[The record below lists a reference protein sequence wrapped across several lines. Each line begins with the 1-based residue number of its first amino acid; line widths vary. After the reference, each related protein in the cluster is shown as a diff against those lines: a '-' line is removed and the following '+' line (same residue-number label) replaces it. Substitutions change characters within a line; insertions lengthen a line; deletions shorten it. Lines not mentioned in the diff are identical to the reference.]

1 MARALAIAAAHKE
14 AVISTKGN
22 KYQLA
27 ETLASVGAACLIAG
41 YLRYSIQ
48 GELLLA
54 SKILL
59 IAGGVLLLAGIVLGF
74 RGLVEFFSKRSSQ
87 LGTNTVIL
95 TVAVA
100 AILVVANYFGF
111 QYHKRFDLTSE
122 KLYTLAPQ
130 TQKIV
135 RNLKEDVNIVRFAK
149 QPDQQLDDLLSEYRN
164 LSHHIKFKE
173 VDPDQ
178 KPELAREYGA
188 TQMGE
193 VDVASGTHTQHLEP
207 PADGGFTEEAIT
219 SAILK
224 VSSATVKTVCFVSG
238 HGEKSL
244 TTTGPHGY
252 SQVNAGLKRE
262 NYETKTINLVQ
273 SNGVPSECSVVVVDG
288 PTQAYFPQETS
299 ALTTYLNDG
308 GKALIELDPITE
320 PHQQEANLNS
330 LLQAWNIKLGDNV
343 VIDASG
349 MGRLFGAGPEIPL
362 VVDYGNSPIT
372 KGLQRTMTFFPLART
387 VTPADESKPQPQVV
401 ELLRTSSRSFTTPK
415 LAREVSYDPKT
426 DSMGPLSLGVAATKK
441 EGDKTARLVV
451 IGDSDFASNE
461 AIGQSSN
468 GDLFFNSVDW
478 LAADQNLISIRP
490 KSTTNRHVNLTQ
502 SQAMALRW
510 ADIFA
515 LPGVV
520 LILGIA
526 IWWKR
531 R

>member
-1 MARALAIAAAHKE
+1 MG
-14 AVISTKGN
+14 V
-22 KYQLA
+22 
-27 ETLASVGAACLIAG
+27 ACLIAG

-48 GELLLA
+48 DTLLLV

-59 IAGGVLLLAGIVLGF
+59 IAGGVLLVAGVVLGF
-74 RGLVEFFSKRSSQ
+74 RGIVSFFSKRSSQ
-87 LGTNTVIL
+87 LGTNAVIL
-95 TVAVA
+95 TIAVV
-100 AILVVANYFGF
+100 AILVVVNYVGS
-111 QYHKRFDLTSE
+111 QYHKRFDLTAE
-122 KLYTLAPQ
+122 KLYTLSPQ
-130 TQKIV
+130 TKKIV
-135 RNLKEDVNIVRFAK
+135 RNLKEDVNVVRFAK
-149 QPDQQLDDLLSEYRN
+149 TPDQQLDDLISEYRN
-164 LSHHIKFKE
+164 VSHRIKFQE

-178 KPELAREYGA
+178 KPELARQYGA

-193 VDVASGTHTQHLEP
+193 VDIASGPRTQHLEP

-224 VSSATVKTVCFVSG
+224 VSSNRVKTVCFVTG
-238 HGEKSL
+238 HGEKSIAD
-244 TTTGPHGY
+244 TGPHGY
-252 SQVNAGLKRE
+252 SEADAGLKRE
-262 NYETKTINLVQ
+262 NYDTKTVNLVQ
-273 SNGVPSECSVVVVDG
+273 SNGVPSGCSVVVADG

-299 ALTTYLNDG
+299 MLSKYLDNG
-308 GKALIELDPITE
+308 GKELIELDPVTD
-320 PHQQEANLNS
+320 PHQQQAKLDS
-330 LLQAWNIKLGDNV
+330 ILQAWNIKLGDNI

-362 VVDYGNSPIT
+362 VVDYGDSPIT

-387 VTPADESKPQPQVV
+387 VSVADKSQPEPQAV
-401 ELLRTSSRSFTTPK
+401 ELLKTSGRSFTTPK

-426 DSMGPLSLGVAATKK
+426 DSMGPLSLGVAASKK
-441 EGDKTARLVV
+441 VGKKSARLVV

-468 GDLFFNSVDW
+468 GDLFLNSVDW
-478 LAADQNLISIRP
+478 LAADQTLISIRP
-490 KSTTNRHVNLTQ
+490 KSTTNRHVNLTD
-502 SQAMALRW
+502 SQAIALRW

-520 LILGIA
+520 LIFGAA

>member
-1 MARALAIAAAHKE
+1 MQVADAHKE
-14 AVISTKGN
+14 AVISTKRN
-22 KYQLA
+22 QYQLA
-27 ETLASVGAACLIAG
+27 ETIASVGVACLIAG

-48 GELLLA
+48 NELLLA

-59 IAGGVLLLAGIVLGF
+59 IAGGVLFLAGVVLGF
-74 RGLVEFFSKRSSQ
+74 RGIMGFFSKRSSQ

-95 TVAVA
+95 TLAVA

-122 KLYTLAPQ
+122 KLYTLSPQ

-135 RNLKEDVNIVRFAK
+135 RNLKEDVDIVHFAK
-149 QPDQQLDDLLSEYRN
+149 EPDSQLDSLLSEYRN
-164 LSHHIKFKE
+164 LSHRIKFQE

-178 KPELAREYGA
+178 KPGLARQYGA
-188 TQMGE
+188 TRMGE
-193 VDVASGTHTQHLEP
+193 VDVASGPRTQHIEP
-207 PADGGFTEEAIT
+207 PVDGGFTEEAIT

-224 VSSATVKTVCFVSG
+224 VSSGKVKTVCFVSG

-244 TTTGPHGY
+244 NDTGPHGY
-252 SQVNAGLKRE
+252 SEANAGMKRE
-262 NYETKTINLVQ
+262 NYDTQTINLVQ

-299 ALTTYLNDG
+299 MLTKYLDNG

-320 PHQQEANLNS
+320 PHQQKANLDG
-330 LLQAWNIKLGDNV
+330 LLQAWNIKLGDDV

-362 VVDYGNSPIT
+362 VVNYGESPIT
-372 KGLQRTMTFFPLART
+372 KSLQRTMTFFPLART

-490 KSTTNRHVNLTQ
+490 KKTTNRQVNLTQ

-510 ADIFA
+510 ADMFA

-520 LILGIA
+520 LIVGIA

>member
-1 MARALAIAAAHKE
+1 M
-14 AVISTKGN
+14 
-22 KYQLA
+22 
-27 ETLASVGAACLIAG
+27 
-41 YLRYSIQ
+41 
-48 GELLLA
+48 LLT

-59 IAGGVLLLAGIVLGF
+59 IVGGVALLAGIAVGF
-74 RGLVEFFSKRSSQ
+74 RGIIGFFSKRSSQ
-87 LGTNTVIL
+87 LGTNTAIL
-95 TVAVA
+95 TIAVA

-122 KLYTLAPQ
+122 KLYTLSPQ

-135 RNLKEDVNIVRFAK
+135 RNLKENVDIVHFDKR
-149 QPDQQLDDLLSEYRN
+149 PNQQLDDLLSEYRN
-164 LSHHIKFKE
+164 LSHRIKFQE

-178 KPELAREYGA
+178 RPELARQYGA
-188 TQMGE
+188 TRMGE
-193 VDVASGTHTQHLEP
+193 VDVASGSRTQHLEP
-207 PADGGFTEEAIT
+207 PADGGYTEEAIT

-224 VSSATVKTVCFVSG
+224 VTSDKVKTVCFVTG
-238 HGEKSL
+238 HGEKGL
-244 TTTGPHGY
+244 ADTGPHGY
-252 SQVNAGLKRE
+252 SEADAGMKRE
-262 NYETKTINLVQ
+262 DYETRTINLVQ
-273 SNGVPSECSVVVVDG
+273 SNGVPGECSVVVIDG
-288 PTQAYFPQETS
+288 PTQSYFPQET
-299 ALTTYLNDG
+299 AMLTKYLNNG
-308 GKALIELDPITE
+308 GKALIELDPVTE
-320 PHQQEANLNS
+320 PHQQGAKLDS
-330 LLQAWNIKLGDNV
+330 LLQAWNIKLGKNI

-362 VVDYGNSPIT
+362 VVDYGVSPIT

-387 VTPADESKPQPQVV
+387 VSIADESKPEPHAV
-401 ELLRTSSRSFTTPK
+401 ELLKTSARSFTTPK

-426 DSMGPLSLGVAATKK
+426 DSMGPLSLGVAASKK

-468 GDLFFNSVDW
+468 GDLFFNSIDW

-502 SQAMALRW
+502 SQALGLRW